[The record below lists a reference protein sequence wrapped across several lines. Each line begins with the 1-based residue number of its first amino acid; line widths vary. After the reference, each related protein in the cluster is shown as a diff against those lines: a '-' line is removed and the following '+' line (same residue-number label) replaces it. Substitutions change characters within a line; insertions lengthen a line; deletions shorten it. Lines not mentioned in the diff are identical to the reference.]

1 MTDQDSPPRLNV
13 VRLPGESSWPALARR
28 TALAVGLICAVAVLL
43 WFDRDG
49 LRDNAH
55 PDRAMRFSDVFYFTV
70 VSLTTVGYGDIAPVT
85 EGARLVNAIL
95 LTPIRIFLWAL
106 FLGTAYEVGVLRV
119 RFQEERQMRQLR
131 ERLRD
136 HVVVCGFG
144 VVGRSVVQELL
155 AHGHSREEIVV
166 IDPDEEAVAE
176 AVARELIAIRGD
188 ASAEAM
194 LRAAAI
200 ETASYVLAAPNR
212 DDACVLISLTVRS
225 LNPNVQLVTAVRE
238 EENVKLLYRAGANL
252 VVAPSVSGGRLMA
265 SAVRQQAVPRV
276 LEDLLAFGR
285 GLDVGER
292 AVRAEEAGRRVTELP
307 DLAGKLVLEVVRGE
321 RRIPFSACGDLP
333 LAVADVVVYLEAGRA
348 ASGSTRTP
356 S

>member
-1 MTDQDSPPRLNV
+1 MTEPNNPPRLNV
-13 VRLPGESSWPALARR
+13 LRLPGESSWPVLLRR
-28 TALAVGLICAVAVLL
+28 AGLAVGLICAVAVLL

-55 PDRAMRFSDVFYFTV
+55 PERPIRFSDVFYFTV

-106 FLGTAYEVGVLRV
+106 FLGTAYELSVLRV
-119 RFQEERQMRQLR
+119 RFREERQMRQLR

-136 HVVVCGFG
+136 HVIVCGFG
-144 VVGRSVVQELL
+144 VVGRSVVAELL
-155 AHGHSREEIVV
+155 AHGHPREGIVV
-166 IDPDEEAVAE
+166 IDPAEEALAE
-176 AVARELIAIRGD
+176 AGERELIAIRGD
-188 ASAEAM
+188 ASSEAM

-200 ETASYVLAAPNR
+200 ETASYVLVAPHR
-212 DDACVLISLTVRS
+212 DDACVLIALTVRT
-225 LNPNVQLVTAVRE
+225 LNPTVQLVVAARE

-265 SAVRQQAVPRV
+265 TAVRQEAVPRV
-276 LEDLLAFGR
+276 LEDLLSFGA
-285 GLDVGER
+285 GLDVGEHV
-292 AVRAEEAGRRVTELP
+292 VRADEAGKRVQQLP
-307 DLAGKLVLEVVRGE
+307 DLAGKLVLEVARGD
-321 RRIPFSACGDLP
+321 RRVPFSACGDLP
-333 LAVADVVVYLEAGRA
+333 LAAGDVVVFLAAGQPA
-348 ASGSTRTP
+348 GATTRT